1 MEIIPTGLRDQF
13 SYNKDTGVITRLARQ
28 GNYQTNTHCTSVC
41 TTGNYLKVT
50 YRGTQYLQHRVAWF
64 LHYGTQ
70 PPDVIDHVNGNG
82 LDNHIVN
89 LREATTSTNQMNI
102 KATSKSTTG
111 VKGIFPVRGGKLYR
125 AEVCVDGKR
134 YQKHAAD
141 PKKLEVWV
149 VNKRNELHGT
159 YANH

>member
-1 MEIIPTGLRDQF
+1 MKTIPTGLRDQF
-13 SYNKDTGVITRLARQ
+13 SYNKETGVITRLARQ
-28 GNYQTNTHCTSVC
+28 GNYQAHTHCTSVC

-70 PPDVIDHVNGNG
+70 PPDVIDHVNGSG
-82 LDNHIVN
+82 LDNRIVN

-125 AEVCVDGKR
+125 AEVCIDGKR

-141 PKKLEVWV
+141 PKKLEAWV

>member
-1 MEIIPTGLRDQF
+1 MKIIPTGLRDQF
-13 SYNKDTGVITRLARQ
+13 SYNKDTGVIIRLARQ
-28 GNYQTNTHCTSVC
+28 GNYQANTHCTSVC
-41 TTGNYLKVT
+41 TTGNYLKIT

-82 LDNHIVN
+82 LDNRIVN

-125 AEVCVDGKR
+125 AEVCIDGKR

-141 PKKLEVWV
+141 PKKLEAWV

>member
-1 MEIIPTGLRDQF
+1 MKTIPTGLRDQF

-28 GNYQTNTHCTSVC
+28 GNYQAHTHCTSVC

-70 PPDVIDHVNGNG
+70 PPDVIDHANGNG
-82 LDNHIVN
+82 LDNRIVN

-125 AEVCVDGKR
+125 AEVCIDGKR

-141 PKKLEVWV
+141 PKKLEAWV
-149 VNKRNELHGT
+149 VSKRNELHGT